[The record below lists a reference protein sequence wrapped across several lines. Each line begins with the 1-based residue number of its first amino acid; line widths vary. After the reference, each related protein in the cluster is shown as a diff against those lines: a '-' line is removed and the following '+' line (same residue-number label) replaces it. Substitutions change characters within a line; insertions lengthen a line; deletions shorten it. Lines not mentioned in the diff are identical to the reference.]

1 MFESCEKWVY
11 LYKPLFNGIEKE
23 TDMSK
28 IERAS
33 SAKTRR
39 GFTLIELLVVIAIIA
54 ILAAILFPAFAK
66 AREAARRSSCSSN
79 LKQIGIGMMQY
90 TQEYDE
96 KYPLARYYIAA
107 GNETNWGQRLQPYLK
122 STDLFKCPSNPD
134 NGNIMGYGVSP
145 DNPGISAG
153 FPQGVRQ
160 IPVSYAM
167 NFMIG
172 DPVWAG
178 GGTGQSLAVIQ
189 EPARKI
195 LVAERRGGGSTSEPG
210 LMWGD
215 WDNGNRQ
222 WVNNGFANH
231 LSTGNYLFAD
241 GHVKSMRPNATVANG
256 YSMWGKFDAAGCTL
270 PDSEAINCNVP
281 GQKAVDA
288 MDLLDAKYR

>member
-1 MFESCEKWVY
+1 MFESWEKWVY

-79 LKQIGIGMMQY
+79 LKQIGVGMMQY

-96 KYPLARYYIAA
+96 KYPLARFYIAA

-134 NGNIMGYGVSP
+134 NGNFMGYGISP
-145 DNPGISAG
+145 DNPA
-153 FPQGVRQ
+153 GVRQ

-172 DPVWAG
+172 DCVWAG
-178 GGTGQSLAVIQ
+178 GCGAGNSKGQSLAVIQ
-189 EPARKI
+189 EPTRKI
-195 LVAERRGGGSTSEPG
+195 LVTERRGDGRNVSEPG
-210 LMWGD
+210 MMWGD
-215 WDNGNRQ
+215 WQGATNTVWKD
-222 WVNNGFANH
+222 NGFANH
-231 LSTGNYLFAD
+231 LSTANYLFAD
-241 GHVKSMRPNATVANG
+241 GHVKSMRPNATVANN

-270 PDSEAINCNVP
+270 PDNEAINCNEP
-281 GQKAVDA
+281 GAPAVA
-288 MDLLDAKYR
+288 SMDLLDQKYR